1 MEAHDDST
9 VVHPTGA
16 ARSAPGTL
24 PGPKLP
30 HSQSLTGEGQGGR
43 KRAASDTGSSTS
55 SSRSGNS
62 VKANHQSTSA
72 KVVLAKRRQQSG
84 RQGNVLERHRHHSVS
99 GVPGDGAHRA
109 GARDEAPRYYRTGEQ
124 VQEVDGQRDGE
135 RYDDEDAT
143 DPRHDIQARLRR
155 APDVIMAGTW
165 ANRPQRTRSAIDK
178 YQAGT
183 KTVAKKPGRG
193 QGR

>member
-1 MEAHDDST
+1 MTRGGRSRGQGSDGTDTEGAGRRGGTSYLQAHPRLVEAHDDST

-16 ARSAPGTL
+16 SRSAPGTL

-62 VKANHQSTSA
+62 VKANHKSTSA

-109 GARDEAPRYYRTGEQ
+109 GAREEAPRYYRTGEQ
-124 VQEVDGQRDGE
+124 VQEVDGQRDGK
-135 RYDDEDAT
+135 
-143 DPRHDIQARLRR
+143 RL
-155 APDVIMAGTW
+155 M
-165 ANRPQRTRSAIDK
+165 TRSLPTHGST
-178 YQAGT
+178 YR
-183 KTVAKKPGRG
+183 RG
-193 QGR
+193 